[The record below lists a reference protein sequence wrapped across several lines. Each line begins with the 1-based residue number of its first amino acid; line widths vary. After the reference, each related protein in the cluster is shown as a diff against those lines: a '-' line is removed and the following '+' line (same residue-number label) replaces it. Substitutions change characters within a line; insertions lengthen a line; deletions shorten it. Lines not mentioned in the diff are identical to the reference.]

1 MAGTRFSLGSLYI
14 TPGALEAFKT
24 SGDDPIAYLV
34 RHLTGDWGQLSA
46 EDKAANEYAVTEGL
60 RLLSAYALSNGVRVW
75 IIIEADRSSTCIL
88 LPEEY

>member
-75 IIIEADRSSTCIL
+75 IITEADGSSTCIL